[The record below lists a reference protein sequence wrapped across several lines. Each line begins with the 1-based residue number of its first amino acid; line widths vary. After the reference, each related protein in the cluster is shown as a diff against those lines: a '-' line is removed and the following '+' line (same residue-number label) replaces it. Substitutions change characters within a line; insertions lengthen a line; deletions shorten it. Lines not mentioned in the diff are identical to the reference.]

1 MSVNVKLKETNT
13 NPIIIHANGKSKKTM
28 SGQIGN
34 EIYSSTDIIEGNTW
48 PDMVYSFLENQKPIS
63 LEEDLDV
70 TIVTWKG
77 GKYLNKETILER
89 CLRYYDF
96 PLLTLEWPEGK
107 SFWEGSKYK
116 VFNTLKAINDGTIN
130 TKYVMWFDTSDVL
143 LLRHPK
149 VILESYQELFSD
161 YGLVFNAERNNYPSY
176 ERVAT
181 TQTMKGVTSTPE
193 LIKEWKDV
201 RDEDDLNEISSFK
214 YMNSGALVG
223 KTETLKRFLDIA
235 ANVDPKGPINDTVMC
250 RVAQKRML
258 DEVKVDRECKL
269 FGCLWGVTE
278 SEVEVTTE
286 NE

>member
-96 PLLTLEWPEGK
+96 P
-107 SFWEGSKYK
+107 
-116 VFNTLKAINDGTIN
+116 
-130 TKYVMWFDTSDVL
+130 
-143 LLRHPK
+143 
-149 VILESYQELFSD
+149 
-161 YGLVFNAERNNYPSY
+161 
-176 ERVAT
+176 
-181 TQTMKGVTSTPE
+181 
-193 LIKEWKDV
+193 
-201 RDEDDLNEISSFK
+201 
-214 YMNSGALVG
+214 
-223 KTETLKRFLDIA
+223 
-235 ANVDPKGPINDTVMC
+235 
-250 RVAQKRML
+250 
-258 DEVKVDRECKL
+258 
-269 FGCLWGVTE
+269 
-278 SEVEVTTE
+278 
-286 NE
+286 